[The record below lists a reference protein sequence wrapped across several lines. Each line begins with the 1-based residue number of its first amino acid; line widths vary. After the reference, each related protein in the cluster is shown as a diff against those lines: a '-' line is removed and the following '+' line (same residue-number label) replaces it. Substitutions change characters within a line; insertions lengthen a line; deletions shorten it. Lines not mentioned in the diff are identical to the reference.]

1 MSNLKVLLKNSIMNT
16 WGINKF
22 LKEESKSEKVKNIS
36 IFLAIL
42 LGIFSIGMLIV
53 MYSLA
58 IVEQLGQ
65 YGYLSLIL
73 MSAMILSTMFSFF
86 TSVYKAQGVLFS
98 SRDFE
103 TLMSLPIKPGIILV
117 LRLTLDV
124 LHNMH

>member
-58 IVEQLGQ
+58 IVEQLW
-65 YGYLSLIL
+65 I
-73 MSAMILSTMFSFF
+73 F
-86 TSVYKAQGVLFS
+86 
-98 SRDFE
+98 
-103 TLMSLPIKPGIILV
+103 KPYF
-117 LRLTLDV
+117 DEC
-124 LHNMH
+124 NDS

>member
-73 MSAMILSTMFSFF
+73 MSAMILSTMFYVCIQGSGCSFF
-86 TSVYKAQGVLFS
+86 
-98 SRDFE
+98 FE
-103 TLMSLPIKPGIILV
+103 GF
-117 LRLTLDV
+117 
-124 LHNMH
+124 